1 MHPLHDYI
9 AERLAEQ
16 LAERRVVVFYDPREE
31 FRSFISDLPLDD
43 ESELPTVEV
52 DDLDAHFAEYDDSFF
67 ELRFRVEPVVSE
79 AQPDPLLLY
88 LPGVERDRQKS
99 VLMELEKGGTCYEPQ
114 LKRLARHVL
123 RDSHTEGQIDD
134 FLSPDSIEYND
145 IATYLRQAEGAEA
158 PSRLRAIYPD
168 HTGIDLIAEWLVSPN
183 HDDRVAAKEAADEL
197 YQLIETRLGLSLD
210 SNADLSEAR
219 SQTYRYLLLGEFRF
233 DLETEPPS
241 SLSQIPTATNADHRR
256 RIRKLTRALRN
267 SHPDHYQE
275 IADTVEREFQLSSA
289 QLDAEDLGQI
299 DTFQFEAEVML
310 EHAGSLVAEAEY
322 DKAHRVI
329 ETHRESYWVQRD
341 VIRQAQW
348 EAVRLMSKL
357 GREVERV
364 NGAISETSHSADEWF
379 DSYTQEGGWHKADAA
394 HRALEDWVANMD
406 EEPRAEQALGKVR
419 HDYEVLL
426 GRMAEGFTDA
436 LENENWAL
444 DRPLPQ
450 TKVYQQFVQQG
461 AGPTAYILADALR
474 YEMGIELSQ
483 QLEAAQDIKVRP
495 AAAQLPTVTSVGMG
509 ALLPEASKSF
519 TVVDEGSDLAA
530 QVEGEQLKNLDD
542 RRKMLRDAVP
552 KLVDLRLEDVLQYST
567 QKLPREVKDAPVILV
582 RSQEIDALG
591 EQGMSHLARQVMGTV
606 IGNIGRAV
614 RKLADVGITSFVVTA
629 DHGHQ
634 FARKKGD
641 DMKIDAPG
649 GDTVELK
656 RRCWVGRGGKTPQ
669 GTVRVQ
675 GADLGYETDLEFV
688 FPKGGGVF
696 KSGGDLSYHHGGPSL
711 QELAVPVLQFRMEE
725 EEEREKQVGP
735 EVELSDVPDK
745 ITNRTFPVKLR
756 VEGDLFVTG
765 RVPLRVVLV
774 QEEEQVGEARMAMEA
789 DIDEERG
796 LVLVEQGTEAMV
808 GLILTRDDASQV
820 RIIVQDPQSGSVFA
834 QSDLISVDLSI

>member
-1 MHPLHDYI
+1 MHPLHEYI
-9 AERLAEQ
+9 AERLAKQ

-31 FRSFISDLPLDD
+31 FGSFISDLPLDD
-43 ESELPTVEV
+43 ENELPTVQV
-52 DDLDAHFAEYDDSFF
+52 GDLQAHLAKYDGSFF
-67 ELRFRVEPVVSE
+67 ELRFRVESVVSK
-79 AQPDPLLLY
+79 AQPDPVLLY
-88 LPGVERDRQKS
+88 LPGVERDREES
-99 VLMELEKGGTCYEPQ
+99 VLMEFEKGGTCYEPQ

-123 RDSHTEGQIDD
+123 RESHTEGQIDD
-134 FLSPDSIEYND
+134 FLAPDSIEYSD
-145 IATYLRQAEGAEA
+145 IATYLRQAQGAEA
-158 PSRLRAIYPD
+158 PSRLKAIYPER
-168 HTGIDLIAEWLVSPN
+168 TGIDIIAKWLVSP
-183 HDDRVAAKEAADEL
+183 DDDGRIAAKEGANEL
-197 YQLIETRLGLSLD
+197 CQLIETRLGLSVD
-210 SNADLSEAR
+210 TDTDLSEIR
-219 SQTYRYLLLGEFRF
+219 SQTHRYLMLGEFRF

-256 RIRKLTRALRN
+256 RIRKLTRKLRN

-289 QLDAEDLGQI
+289 QLEAEDLGQI
-299 DTFQFEAEVML
+299 DTFQFEAEVIL
-310 EHAGSLVAEAEY
+310 EHAGDLVAEKEY
-322 DKAHRVI
+322 DRAHRVI
-329 ETHRESYWVQRD
+329 ETHRKSYWVQRD
-341 VIRQAQW
+341 VVRQAQW

-357 GREVERV
+357 GRKVERID
-364 NGAISETSHSADEWF
+364 NAISKTSRSAEEWF
-379 DSYTQEGGWHKADAA
+379 EAYTQEDGWHEADAA

-419 HDYEVLL
+419 HDYEVIL
-426 GRMAEGFTDA
+426 GRMAEGFTGA
-436 LENENWAL
+436 LEEENWSL
-444 DRPLPQ
+444 DSPLPQ
-450 TKVYQQFVQQG
+450 TQVYQQFVEKG

-495 AAAQLPTVTSVGMG
+495 AVAQLPTVTPVGMG
-509 ALLPEASKSF
+509 ALLPAASKSF
-519 TVVDEGSDLAA
+519 ALADENGDLAA
-530 QVEGEQLKNLDD
+530 EVEEEPLKNLDD
-542 RRKMLRDAVP
+542 RRKMLRDAIP
-552 KLVDLRLEDVLQYST
+552 RLVDLRLEDVLQHST
-567 QKLPREVKDAPVILV
+567 EKLSRKVKDAPVILV

-591 EQGMSHLARQVMGTV
+591 EQGLSHLARQVMGTV

-614 RKLADVGITSFVVTA
+614 RKLADVGVTSFVVTA

-634 FARKKGD
+634 FAREKGD

-669 GTVRVQ
+669 GTIRVQ

-735 EVELSDVPDK
+735 EVELFDVPDK

-765 RVPLRVVLV
+765 PVPLRVVLV

-796 LVLVEQGTEAMV
+796 LVLAKQGTEAMV
-808 GLILTRDDASQV
+808 GLILTREDADQV

>member
-16 LAERRVVVFYDPREE
+16 LAKRRVVVFYDPREE
-31 FRSFISDLPLDD
+31 FRPFISDLPLDD
-43 ESELPTVEV
+43 ENELPTIQVG
-52 DDLDAHFAEYDDSFF
+52 DLEAHFAEYDGSFF

-88 LPGVERDRQKS
+88 LPGVERDREES
-99 VLMELEKGGTCYEPQ
+99 VLMEFEKGGTCYEPQ

-123 RDSHTEGQIDD
+123 RESHTEGQIDD
-134 FLSPDSIEYND
+134 FLAPDSIEYSD
-145 IATYLRQAEGAEA
+145 IATYLSQAEEAGA

-168 HTGIDLIAEWLVSPN
+168 RKGIDIIAEWLVSPE
-183 HDDRVAAKEAADEL
+183 DDERIAAKKAAGEL
-197 YQLIETRLGLSLD
+197 CQLIETRLGLSVD
-210 SNADLSEAR
+210 TDADLPEVR
-219 SQTYRYLLLGEFRF
+219 SQTHRYLLLGEFRF

-256 RIRKLTRALRN
+256 RIRKLMRKLRN

-275 IADTVEREFQLSSA
+275 VAGKVEREFQLSSA
-289 QLDAEDLGQI
+289 QLEAEDLGQI
-299 DTFQFEAEVML
+299 DTFQFEAEVIL
-310 EHAGSLVAEAEY
+310 EHVGDLVAETKY
-322 DKAHRVI
+322 DRAHRVVGM
-329 ETHRESYWVQRD
+329 HRESYWVQRD
-341 VIRQAQW
+341 VVRQAQW

-357 GREVERV
+357 GRKVERID
-364 NGAISETSHSADEWF
+364 NAISTTSRSAEEWF
-379 DSYTQEGGWHKADAA
+379 EAYTQEDGWHEADAA

-406 EEPRAEQALGKVR
+406 KEPQAEQALGKVR
-419 HDYEVLL
+419 HDYEVVL
-426 GRMAEGFTDA
+426 GRMAEGFTGA
-436 LENENWAL
+436 LEKENWSL
-444 DRPLPQ
+444 DSPLPQ
-450 TKVYQQFVQQG
+450 TQVHQQFVEKG

-474 YEMGIELSQ
+474 YEMGIELSR

-495 AAAQLPTVTSVGMG
+495 AVAQLPTVTPVGMG
-509 ALLPEASKSF
+509 ALLPAASKSF
-519 TVVDEGSDLAA
+519 ALADEDGDLAA
-530 QVEGEQLKNLDD
+530 EVEGEPLKNLDD
-542 RRKMLRDAVP
+542 RRKMLRDEIP
-552 KLVDLRLEDVLQYST
+552 KLVDLRLEDVLQHST
-567 QKLPREVKDAPVILV
+567 EKLSRKVKDAPVILV

-591 EQGMSHLARQVMGTV
+591 EQGLSHLARQVMGTV

-614 RKLADVGITSFVVTA
+614 RKLADVGVTSFVVTA

-634 FARKKGD
+634 FAREKGD

-656 RRCWVGRGGKTPQ
+656 RRCWVGRGGSTPP

-675 GADLGYETDLEFV
+675 GAELGYETDLEFV

-696 KSGGDLSYHHGGPSL
+696 KSGGDLSYHHGGASL

-725 EEEREKQVGP
+725 EEERDKQVGP
-735 EVELSDVPDK
+735 EVELFDMPSKV
-745 ITNRTFPVKLR
+745 TNRTFPVKLR

-765 RVPLRVVLV
+765 SVPLRVVLV

-796 LVLVEQGTEAMV
+796 LVLAEQGTEAMV
-808 GLILTRDDASQV
+808 GLILTRDTADQV